1 MEKQKKNNEK
11 GNPKPFTEDT
21 IEWIKW
27 VRIHNKK
34 EINEEQAKVELYQL
48 QDFIS
53 GLKSLYNKKGSKK

>member
-1 MEKQKKNNEK
+1 MEKQKNNEK

-21 IEWIKW
+21 IEWWIKW